1 MAKAKTPRVRDLSPP
16 KDPKALIAW
25 ANRKQ
30 ETGTRIDEFTAKQ
43 NLAFILGQQW
53 GVWDSGRRRFQ
64 APAQHRGD
72 PNAPVRITINKI
84 APLVERVI
92 ARLTKHAPLPEC
104 RPVTDTQADINAAK
118 VGTRILDHELNA
130 RLKFPQRL
138 VELYF
143 WVMAL
148 GWSFFHVRWDPKAG
162 PVVGTLNENG
172 EEIEVRQGEIV
183 IDEVPAFEIR
193 LDPNAR
199 RFRDARWL
207 VRTVAMT
214 REAVFE
220 QYGIFPEGED
230 DAESIAQ
237 EWRIGT
243 EGVFYS
249 NEDGKR
255 PHDPKHETYVAVHQL
270 WMLPSRAVPEG
281 LVFTWTG
288 DTVLEAPKPFPY
300 KHGRLPFVPLNLLPA
315 VGGDP
320 AGRTW
325 VTDLIGM
332 QRDYNDARSR
342 EATIRR
348 ELTPKI
354 VAPAGSIDPHR
365 LTSRVQVITYNP
377 VGSAPQLSLPDGRWM
392 AQYEGAMNRTDR
404 EMGDRAGQQDVS
416 QGRAASS
423 APAAGILA
431 LQEADETK
439 LAISSMELAAT
450 VEELGWQVLMLVKQF
465 WTEER
470 VVRAWS
476 RDGVLEVDHF
486 SGADIGDHMD
496 VHVASESAIPRS
508 KSARTQM
515 AMDLYSAGIIT
526 EPRDFVRMLD
536 LPGTDFLMETLN
548 VDAAQ
553 ANREHG
559 RLLRM
564 EPVEAKTWHNHMVH
578 IAEHDKFRKS
588 EEYDQL
594 TPEQQAWFDGHVD
607 AHYMQVLGQ
616 LSVPTPPGTMQATA
630 EMLPEG
636 AVPGTTNPS
645 GENGVATDP
654 LTGRPGDPNAIAG
667 YSGNLGANAQASQAP
682 IGGTGNPGPVPGVTA
697 DTQMYRQGD

>member
-1 MAKAKTPRVRDLSPP
+1 MARKDPKVSDLSPP
-16 KDPKALIAW
+16 KDPKALIVW
-25 ANRKQ
+25 ANRKH
-30 ETGTRIDEFTAKQ
+30 ETGSRLDEFTAKQ
-43 NLAFILGQQW
+43 NLAFMLGQQW
-53 GVWDSGRRRFQ
+53 GVWDNSKRRFR
-64 APAQHRGD
+64 APEQHRGD
-72 PNAPVRITINKI
+72 VNAPVRITINKI
-84 APLVERVI
+84 GPLVERVI
-92 ARLTKHAPLPEC
+92 ARLTKHAPTPEC
-104 RPVTDTQADINAAK
+104 RPVSSTQEDVNAAK
-118 VGTRILDHELNA
+118 VGTRILNHELNA

-143 WVMAL
+143 WVMPL

-162 PVVGTLNENG
+162 PVLGHINEKG
-172 EEIEVRQGEIV
+172 EQVAVHQGEIAL
-183 IDEVPAFEIR
+183 DEVPAFEIR

-207 VRTVAMT
+207 IRTVAMT
-214 REAVFE
+214 REAVYE
-220 QYGIFPEGED
+220 QYGILPEGEE
-230 DAESIAQ
+230 DAETMAQ
-237 EWRIGT
+237 EWRLGQDAALY
-243 EGVFYS
+243 G

-255 PHDPKHETYVAVHQL
+255 PGDPKHETFVAVHQL
-270 WMLPSRAVPEG
+270 WMLPSRAVPKG

-288 DTVLEAPKPFPY
+288 DTVLEPPKDFPY
-300 KHGRLPFVPLNLLPA
+300 NHGHLPFVPFNLLPA
-315 VGGDP
+315 IGGDP

-348 ELTPKI
+348 ELSPKI

-365 LTSRVQVITYNP
+365 LTSRVEVIPYNP
-377 VGSAPQLSLPDGRWM
+377 VATAPRLEMPDGRWM
-392 AQYEGAMNRTDR
+392 AQFEEAMNRTDR

-416 QGRAASS
+416 QGKAASS

-439 LAISSMELAAT
+439 LAISSIELTASI
-450 VEELGWQVLMLVKQF
+450 EELGWQVLMLVKQF

-476 RDGVLEVDHF
+476 RDGVLEADHF
-486 SGADIGDHMD
+486 SGSDIGEQMD
-496 VHVASESAIPRS
+496 VHVASESALPRS
-508 KSARTQM
+508 KTARTQM
-515 AMDLYSAGIIT
+515 AMDLYGAGIIT

-559 RLLRM
+559 HLLQM

-588 EEYDQL
+588 EEYDNL

-607 AHYMQVLGQ
+607 AHYAQVLGQ
-616 LSVPTPPGTMQATA
+616 LSVPTPPGTQQATA
-630 EMLPEG
+630 EMLPQG
-636 AVPGTTNPS
+636 AAPVTTNPT
-645 GENGVATDP
+645 GENGEPTNP
-654 LTGRPGDPNAIAG
+654 LTGAPSDPNAIG
-667 YSGNLGANAQASQAP
+667 GVSGNLGANAQAQQSP
-682 IGGTGNPGPVPGVTA
+682 IGGTGNPGPVPGA
-697 DTQMYRQGD
+697 SRDQQMYHQGD

>member
-1 MAKAKTPRVRDLSPP
+1 MATKAADLTPP
-16 KDPKALIAW
+16 KDPKALIVW
-25 ANRKQ
+25 ANRKH
-30 ETGTRIDEFTAKQ
+30 ETGSRLDEFAAKQ
-43 NLAFILGQQW
+43 NLAFLLGQQW
-53 GVWDSGRRRFQ
+53 GVWDAGRRRFR
-64 APAQHRGD
+64 APEQHRGD

-104 RPVTDTQADINAAK
+104 RPVTSTQEDVNAAK
-118 VGTRILDHELNA
+118 VGTRILNHELTA
-130 RLKFPQRL
+130 RLKFQQRI

-143 WVMAL
+143 WVLPL

-162 PVVGTLNENG
+162 PVVGHVTEDG
-172 EEIEVRQGEIV
+172 KEIPVHQGDV
-183 IDEVPAFEIR
+183 ALDEVPAFEVR

-199 RFRDARWL
+199 RFRDAKWL

-214 REAVFE
+214 REAVYE
-220 QYGIFPEGED
+220 QYGTYPEAAD
-230 DAESIAQ
+230 DSAESMAQ

-243 EGVFYS
+243 EGSFYT

-255 PHDPKHETYVAVHQL
+255 PRSPKNETFVAVHQL
-270 WMLPSRAVPEG
+270 WMLPSRAVPKG

-288 DTVLEAPKPFPY
+288 TSVLEAPKPFPY
-300 KHGRLPFVPLNLLPA
+300 QHGRLPFVPFNLLPA
-315 VGGDP
+315 IGGDP

-348 ELTPKI
+348 ELSPKI
-354 VAPAGSIDPHR
+354 LAPAGSIDPHR
-365 LTSRVQVITYNP
+365 LTSRVEVITYNP
-377 VGSAPQLSLPDGRWM
+377 VASAPQLQLPDGRWM
-392 AQYEGAMNRTDR
+392 AQYEAAMNRTDR

-416 QGRAASS
+416 QGKAASS
-423 APAAGILA
+423 APAAGIIA

-439 LAISSMELAAT
+439 LAISSIEMSASIED
-450 VEELGWQVLMLVKQF
+450 LGFQVLMLVKQF

-486 SGADIGDHMD
+486 SGSDLGEQLD
-496 VHVASESAIPRS
+496 VHVASESSLPRS
-508 KSARTQM
+508 KTARTQM
-515 AMDLYSAGIIT
+515 AMDLYGAGIIT

-553 ANREHG
+553 AHREHG
-559 RLLRM
+559 HLLNM

-588 EEYDQL
+588 EEYDHL
-594 TPEQQAWFDGHVD
+594 SPEQRAWFDGHVD
-607 AHYMQVLGQ
+607 AHYAQVLGQ
-616 LSVPTPPGTMQATA
+616 LTVPTPPGTQQATA
-630 EMLPEG
+630 EMLPQG
-636 AVPGTTNPS
+636 AQPPTTNPT
-645 GENGVATDP
+645 GENGEPINP
-654 LTGRPGDPNAIAG
+654 LTGAPSDPNSIGG
-667 YSGNLGANAQASQAP
+667 YSTNLGASAQAGAGP
-682 IGGTGNPGPVPGVTA
+682 IGGTGNPGPVPGA
-697 DTQMYRQGD
+697 SRDMQMYHQGD